1 MVECQLPKLN
11 TRVRFPSSAP
21 NLETPPVKSVVFFHM
36 KMTDKKAPHRSVG
49 CLLFRQHVLTC
60 FFGVYGFFA
69 SSKNRTDH

>member
-36 KMTDKKAPHRSVG
+36 KMTDKKGTSPIGRLPFV
-49 CLLFRQHVLTC
+49 
-60 FFGVYGFFA
+60 
-69 SSKNRTDH
+69 